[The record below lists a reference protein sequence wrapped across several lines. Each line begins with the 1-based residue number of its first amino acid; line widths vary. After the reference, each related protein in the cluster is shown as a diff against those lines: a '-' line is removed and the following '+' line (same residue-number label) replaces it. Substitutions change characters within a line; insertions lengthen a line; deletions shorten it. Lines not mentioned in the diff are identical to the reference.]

1 MEIQQND
8 KNVTKF
14 AIRNNLY
21 DQVKFWVKVVSIRY
35 NFAKFNLE
43 LFFQGQEQLKGV
55 LYLRVAPS
63 GGKVKVRP
71 ISMSGLS

>member
-1 MEIQQND
+1 MG
-8 KNVTKF
+8 
-14 AIRNNLY
+14 NNLY
-21 DQVKFWVKVVSIRY
+21 DQVKFWVKVVNMRY

-43 LFFQGQEQLKGV
+43 LYFQGQEQLKDV
-55 LYLRVAPS
+55 LYLRVDPS